1 MRRIVAVVLP
11 QLACEI
17 ARRKRIESGAQPT
30 PAGPIGVILEP
41 DGAGH
46 DGGGAIETAVLDAVE
61 DEARRYGV
69 RPGQRVTEAAALV
82 ASLVVCRVTHGE
94 VDAALGRVA
103 EVALGFGPTAALQL
117 REARVAD
124 ARTPWGDAPFDTVW
138 LDATGAAHLV
148 GGEEAMLAEIEER
161 VGALGHRARLSIAGG
176 PRLAQALARWAP
188 GITGAPGS
196 RGRYPIAP
204 SSPEGAAGSL
214 APLPL
219 SALPIDPATVS
230 FFLRL
235 GVFTVGDLARLPRP
249 SAGARLGPRAP
260 EVLELAAGRDGAPL
274 LPYAPP
280 REIVEEVSFEDG
292 VESTEA
298 LSFVLKGMSARAAV
312 RLISRGE
319 ACSRVEVSFALD
331 RSIARL
337 RSSALPSARGEND
350 SDDAAITS
358 AGYDGGDPHAPGP
371 AGFHVDLPAPLADE
385 VDLLRTIRAKL
396 DRTELLA
403 PATAVRL
410 RLSQIVPA
418 PQVQLDLSR
427 ERAAD
432 PDSLPALLAELSA
445 EIGADR
451 VGMLVEE
458 DAHRPEAQSRL
469 VPVSLDASAAKRGRG
484 GARDQLSF
492 PGAWSEKKDPIPPP
506 ARLLPAPISLGKVT
520 RGGVVAVGASA
531 RGGGDRNYSESAK
544 RTSCE
549 PQLFAVEKLEFLM
562 RLEGV
567 EWWKKG
573 ASRDY
578 ARAWLV
584 SGGVSGDERGAR
596 KKAKAACGEALVYV
610 VRKTG
615 EMFLQGWYE

>member
-1 MRRIVAVVLP
+1 MMMRRIVAVVLP

-17 ARRKRIESGAQPT
+17 ARRKRIESGAP
-30 PAGPIGVILEP
+30 PGGPIGVILEP
-41 DGAGH
+41 DGAGPS
-46 DGGGAIETAVLDAVE
+46 AIETAVLDAVE

-94 VDAALGRVA
+94 IDAALGRVA
-103 EVALGFGPTAALQL
+103 EVALGFGPTAALQI
-117 REARVAD
+117 REAPAGTP
-124 ARTPWGDAPFDTVW
+124 RTPWGDAPFDTVW
-138 LDATGAAHLV
+138 LDATGSAHLV

-188 GITGAPGS
+188 GLSGAPGS
-196 RGRYPIAP
+196 RGRHPIAP
-204 SSPEGAAGSL
+204 SPPEAAAGSI

-219 SALPIDPATVS
+219 SALPLAPETVS

-235 GVFTVGDLARLPRP
+235 GVFTVGDLARLPRAKA
-249 SAGARLGPRAP
+249 SARLGPRAP

-280 REIVEEVSFEDG
+280 REIIEEVSFEDG

-298 LSFVLKGMSARAAV
+298 LSFVLKGMSGRASV
-312 RLISRGE
+312 RLCSRGE

-337 RSSALPSARGEND
+337 RLAAKGESVD
-350 SDDAAITS
+350 EATFAT
-358 AGYDGGDPHAPGP
+358 

-385 VDLLRTIRAKL
+385 ADLLRTIRAKL
-396 DRTELLA
+396 ERTELLA

-410 RLSQIVPA
+410 RLLQIVPA
-418 PQVQLDLSR
+418 PEVQLDLSR
-427 ERAAD
+427 DRAAD

-451 VGMLVEE
+451 VGLLAEE

-469 VPVSLDASAAKRGRG
+469 VPVSLDGSAKKKGKG
-484 GARDQLSF
+484 EEQLSF
-492 PGAWSEKKDPIPPP
+492 PGAFSEKKDPIPPP
-506 ARLLPAPISLGKVT
+506 ARLLPAPIPLGKVT
-520 RGGVVAVGASA
+520 KGGVVAVGASPK
-531 RGGGDRNYSESAK
+531 GPGGD
-544 RTSCE
+544 
-549 PQLFAVEKLEFLM
+549 PQIFAIEKLEFLM
-562 RLEGV
+562 RLDGV
-567 EWWKKG
+567 EWWKKNP

-584 SGGVSGDERGAR
+584 SGGDDRGAR

>member
-17 ARRKRIESGAQPT
+17 ARRKRIESGAVT
-30 PAGPIGVILEP
+30 AGPIGVILEP
-41 DGAGH
+41 DGAGP
-46 DGGGAIETAVLDAVE
+46 AALETAVLDAVE

-82 ASLVVCRVTHGE
+82 ASLTVCRVTYGE
-94 VDAALGRVA
+94 IDAALGRVA
-103 EVALGFGPTAALQL
+103 EVALGFGPTAALQI
-117 REARVAD
+117 REAPAGTP
-124 ARTPWGDAPFDTVW
+124 RTAWGDAPFDTVW

-188 GITGAPGS
+188 GLTGAPGS
-196 RGRYPIAP
+196 RGRHPIAP
-204 SSPEGAAGSL
+204 SAPDAAAGSI

-219 SALPIDPATVS
+219 SALPLAPETVS

-235 GVFTVGDLARLPRP
+235 GVFTVGDLARLPRA
-249 SAGARLGPRAP
+249 SAAARLGPRAA

-280 REIVEEVSFEDG
+280 REIVEEMSFEDG

-298 LSFVLKGMSARAAV
+298 LSFVLKGMSARASV
-312 RLISRGE
+312 RLHARGE
-319 ACSRVEVSFALD
+319 GCSRVEVSFMLD
-331 RSIARL
+331 ASIARL
-337 RSSALPSARGEND
+337 RAQDASAP
-350 SDDAAITS
+350 TTT
-358 AGYDGGDPHAPGP
+358 

-385 VDLLRTIRAKL
+385 ADLLRTIRAKL
-396 DRTELLA
+396 ERTELPA

-418 PQVQLDLSR
+418 PEVQLDLSR
-427 ERAAD
+427 DRAAD

-451 VGMLVEE
+451 VGLLAEE
-458 DAHRPEAQSRL
+458 DAHRPEVQSRF
-469 VPVSLDASAAKRGRG
+469 VPVSLDGTSAKKAKREE
-484 GARDQLSF
+484 QLSF
-492 PGAWSEKKDPIPPP
+492 PGAFSEKKDPIPPP
-506 ARLLPAPISLGKVT
+506 ARLLPAPIPLGKVAK
-520 RGGVVAVGASA
+520 GGVVAVGASA
-531 RGGGDRNYSESAK
+531 KGPGGD
-544 RTSCE
+544 
-549 PQLFAVEKLEFLM
+549 PQIFAIEKLEFLM
-562 RLEGV
+562 RLDGV
-567 EWWKKG
+567 EWWKKTP

-584 SGGVSGDERGAR
+584 SGGDERGAR